1 MTEKSDNSESA
12 ISRWSRR
19 KLDNQAVSDHQQ
31 VLLAKQEQEP
41 ESLPILTSEQHVI
54 DEAELPIW
62 QQLNVDPE
70 TKRAA
75 LSSLFRQPEFNI
87 VDRMNEYD
95 EDFTSF
101 ESLGSIV
108 THEMKH
114 MLKLAEQKT
123 RPGEEQIEI
132 NDLDN
137 VADADSATESLAEV
151 NKHENELHN
160 DNEDKEI
167 G

>member
-1 MTEKSDNSESA
+1 MTQKPENNESVL
-12 ISRWSRR
+12 SRWSRR
-19 KLDNQAVSDHQQ
+19 KLDKQDATEQQ
-31 VLLAKQEQEP
+31 KVLSVPQEP
-41 ESLPILTSEQHVI
+41 EAVPTSDQQIV
-54 DEAELPIW
+54 DETEIPIW
-62 QQLNVDPE
+62 QQLDVDPE

-123 RPGEEQIEI
+123 RPGEEQIEM
-132 NDLDN
+132 NDLDD
-137 VADADSATESLAEV
+137 VLDADSAIESLAEV

>member
-31 VLLAKQEQEP
+31 VLLAEQEP
-41 ESLPILTSEQHVI
+41 ESLPILASEQHVI
-54 DEAELPIW
+54 DEAEPIW

-123 RPGEEQIEI
+123 RPGEEQIEM
-132 NDLDN
+132 NDLDD
-137 VADADSATESLAEV
+137 VLDADSAIESLAEV